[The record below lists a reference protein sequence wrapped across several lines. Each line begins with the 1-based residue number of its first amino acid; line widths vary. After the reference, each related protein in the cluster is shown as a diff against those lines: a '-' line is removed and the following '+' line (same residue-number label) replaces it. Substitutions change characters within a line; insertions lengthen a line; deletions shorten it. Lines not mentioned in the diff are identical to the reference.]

1 MVHKF
6 RSWGRIAWFVLRGM
20 LAGYVAYIP
29 FLAVTEYVLFG
40 RVDEERFFYGLFNPL
55 LFPHL
60 AWPPLWKAI
69 GEIEGSAD
77 IFLICAGDVL
87 LIAGAIF
94 SVWLGSR
101 GEENRNAIRGLG
113 L

>member
-1 MVHKF
+1 MARTI

-20 LAGYVAYIP
+20 LAGYVAYILL
-29 FLAVTEYVLFG
+29 LAATEYVLFG
-40 RVDEERFFYGLFNPL
+40 RVDEERFFYGLFNPAL
-55 LFPHL
+55 LPYL
-60 AWPPLWKAI
+60 AWPPLWKAL
-69 GEIEGSAD
+69 GEIEGNAD
-77 IFLICAGDVL
+77 VFLICAGDVL

-101 GEENRNAIRGLG
+101 REENRNAIRGLG

>member
-1 MVHKF
+1 
-6 RSWGRIAWFVLRGM
+6 
-20 LAGYVAYIP
+20 LAGYIAYIP
-29 FLAVTEYVLFG
+29 LLAVTEYILFG

-55 LFPHL
+55 LFPYV

-69 GEIEGSAD
+69 RETEGDAGF
-77 IFLICAGDVL
+77 FLICAGGVL
-87 LIAGAIF
+87 LIGCAIL

-101 GEENRNAIRGLG
+101 PKKSREAIRGLG